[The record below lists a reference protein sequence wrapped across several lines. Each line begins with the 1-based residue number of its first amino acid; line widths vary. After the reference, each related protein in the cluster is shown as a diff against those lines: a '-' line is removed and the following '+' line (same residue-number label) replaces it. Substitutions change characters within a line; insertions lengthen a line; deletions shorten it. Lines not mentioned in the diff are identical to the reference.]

1 VSHRSELDKDAVR
14 NIVTAAGV
22 GEQLVEK
29 IAMLV
34 AVPEMMVWIDDLER
48 RFQNFFFALRPPSGI
63 TVARSGRRI
72 SRGGRN
78 WRGVALGVCRG
89 SLKPCPTQHPR
100 RCDQHRAARY
110 RTPANRLLSHQFRS
124 RVFCS
129 NHLSLRLAATTL
141 QQHHQT
147 GIGLALARYAPVPD
161 GITLDLCARRSR
173 TSPGRSSWSG
183 SIRRCR
189 PQWLP
194 KRRHA
199 RECNAAPR
207 LDVWPRSA
215 DRYCAGGARG
225 T

>member
-1 VSHRSELDKDAVR
+1 
-14 NIVTAAGV
+14 
-22 GEQLVEK
+22 
-29 IAMLV
+29 MLV

-48 RFQNFFFALRPPSGI
+48 RFQNFFFPLRPPGGI
-63 TVARSGRRI
+63 AVARSGRRI

-78 WRGVALGVCRG
+78 GRGVALGVCRG

-147 GIGLALARYAPVPD
+147 GIGLALVRYAPVPD

-199 RECNAAPR
+199 RECNAATR